1 MIESLR
7 DRRDQLFGR
16 DADIRKLLDRVA
28 KPGLTAVVARPMMG
42 KTWTLTEV
50 ARQCQEQ
57 RVLVGY
63 HESKGPQS
71 NHLLYAVA
79 DLYARWLSDSSMR
92 EQAISL
98 WRRHEEGLVPRVGK
112 MVAALFE
119 KLGGSLIPDQV
130 AELVRH
136 AFDGLAVV
144 QTDLLN
150 GGLQLA
156 PLPYDQAL
164 SLTKLVAG
172 VSGRRIVLILDA
184 WEKSASGQS
193 EHATLEAFLKHL
205 DEWPDSH
212 VIVAI
217 RHPELP
223 TDQKSEARQLAI
235 NLCNISA
242 AAYLYELHEMDL
254 STATEFGRLKNW
266 MQQLVPATKHVPDD
280 QLMAMI
286 DSYPGVVSF
295 WSSQANKSAMR
306 TTADLQRV
314 AQNAQAGRYTE
325 LDQLMKAMPDARRTV
340 AARLAFLPRLDE
352 ERWEAL
358 QELVLDGQGTEEINA
373 LIDSAVLSEESIP
386 TFGHDTR
393 HAAARKWFLDKHA
406 PMIRRLGKGMIKDL
420 ATRISD
426 IDDESVVYLEELV
439 ACEASAS
446 DIGINSDVGYLI
458 NAARCAFGSV
468 EKTLDSAFDAQY
480 SAGVAREPALTP
492 LIAIALRNRGISKRE
507 SGDNAGAI
515 ADYTKVIELPGKTG
529 KQVAQALIN
538 RGAAKAQ
545 NQDYIGAI
553 ADFTEAILRP
563 ELTNEDAAR
572 AWFNRGVAKGLIGD
586 ELGASADYTEVIER
600 PNAPPAQVGKA
611 LFNRAAMREQ
621 DGDNTGALADYTKII
636 QLPGAPSELVHAV
649 LNAIRELTDEA

>member
-1 MIESLR
+1 
-7 DRRDQLFGR
+7 
-16 DADIRKLLDRVA
+16 
-28 KPGLTAVVARPMMG
+28 MMG

-57 RVLVGY
+57 GALVGY
-63 HESKGPQS
+63 HESKGAAS
-71 NHLLYAVA
+71 SHLLHAVA

-98 WRRHEEGLVPRVGK
+98 WKRHQDGMVSRAGK
-112 MVAALFE
+112 VVAALFE
-119 KLGGSLIPDQV
+119 KLGGSLIPDKV

-136 AFDGLAVV
+136 AFDGLAVM

-150 GGLQLA
+150 GGLKLA

-164 SLTKLVAG
+164 YLTKLVAD

-193 EHATLEAFLKHL
+193 EYATLDAFLKHL

-212 VIVAI
+212 IVVAI
-217 RHPELP
+217 RHPDLP
-223 TDQKSEARQLAI
+223 TPKNNESHQFAI

-242 AAYLYELHEMDL
+242 SAYLYDLPEMNL
-254 STATEFGRLKNW
+254 STAAESGRLKNW
-266 MQQLVPATKHVPDD
+266 IQQNVPATQQVPDD
-280 QLMAMI
+280 QLMSMI

-295 WSSQANKSAMR
+295 WCSPANKSAMR
-306 TTADLQRV
+306 TAADLQRV
-314 AQNAQAGRYTE
+314 AQNAQAGRYAE
-325 LDQLMKAMPDARRTV
+325 LDQLMKSMPDARRSV

-352 ERWEAL
+352 ERWKAL
-358 QELVLDGQGTEEINA
+358 QELVLDDQGTAEINA
-373 LIDSAVLSEESIP
+373 LIDSAVLSEDSIP

-393 HAAARKWFLDKHA
+393 HAAARKWFLDKHP
-406 PMIRRLGKGMIKDL
+406 PMIRRIGKELIKKL
-420 ATRISD
+420 AARISD
-426 IDDESVVYLEELV
+426 IDDENLVYFEELV
-439 ACEASAS
+439 ACDASAT

-458 NAARCAFGSV
+458 NAARCVFGSV

-480 SAGVAREPALTP
+480 SAGVKREPALAP

-538 RGAAKAQ
+538 RGVAKAQ
-545 NQDYIGAI
+545 NQDPIGAI
-553 ADFTEAILRP
+553 ADFTKAILRP
-563 ELTNEDAAR
+563 ELTDEDAAR
-572 AWFNRGVAKGLIGD
+572 AFYNRGVAKELIGD
-586 ELGASADYTEVIER
+586 DSGASADYTEVIER

-611 LFNRAAMREQ
+611 LFNRAAMRDQ
-621 DGDNTGALADYTKII
+621 DGDNTGALADYTKLI
-636 QLPGAPSELVHAV
+636 QLPGAPSELAYFVV
-649 LNAIRELTDEA
+649 NAIRELTNEA